1 MSKTSIYDQHRK
13 AFRAVFAYVIVRDG
27 KRVATVAFSFK
38 TAVTAYV
45 HWLGIEMRRGQAGG
59 GGYDRESAAAMF
71 AVSGIELVDGQYADG
86 TPHFT
91 DGHKAQFAA
100 FKAALMTNDG
110 RDWAR
115 RLEDAG
121 FQVWEAV

>member
-13 AFRAVFAYVIVRDG
+13 AFRAISAYVIARDG

-59 GGYDRESAAAMF
+59 GGYDRQSAAAMF
-71 AVSGIELVDGQYADG
+71 AVRGIELVDGQYADG

-91 DGHKAQFAA
+91 DRQKAQFAA
-100 FKAALMTNDG
+100 FKAALPSDDVS
-110 RDWAR
+110 DWAR
-115 RLEDAG
+115 RLQDAG
-121 FQVWEAV
+121 FEVWGAV